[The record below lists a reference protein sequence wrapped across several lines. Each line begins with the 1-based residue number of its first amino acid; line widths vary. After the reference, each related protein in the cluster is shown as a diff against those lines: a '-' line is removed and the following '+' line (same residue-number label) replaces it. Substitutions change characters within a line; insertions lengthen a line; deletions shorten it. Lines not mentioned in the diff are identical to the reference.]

1 MRWAQGSTL
10 WSSSALL
17 CASHAHLGWRFPP
30 SGRGASWDKEEG
42 QGLMSLGELGLSGE
56 DKHCCRKGL
65 QQLEGA
71 LLPVARK
78 FFLAR
83 SGGPEHARHS
93 PASGLAVQKGCGV

>member
-17 CASHAHLGWRFPP
+17 CASRAHLGWGFFPW
-30 SGRGASWDKEEG
+30 GHGASWDKEEG

-56 DKHCCRKGL
+56 DQHCCRKGL

-78 FFLAR
+78 FFLVR
-83 SGGPEHARHS
+83 PGGLEHSRIAQ
-93 PASGLAVQKGCGV
+93 P